1 MIKST
6 LIDGRGKEL
15 SAHLHERDNNVGQ
28 VVYSDPLTLYDL
40 RTAAFINEANGIQ
53 MAISGGFSGTPELVS
68 NGGDTAAWTGSNIS
82 GNDVDFT
89 STERPRTGSASVHV
103 DGPNVGN
110 IWQFDKGSTID
121 LSAYVA
127 ITMWVNVDRRWG
139 NGDDITFFGYN
150 TSTGLQVGDT
160 VLLEDYLNE
169 GDNDVWQEVII
180 VLEDMNLQDKTID
193 AFRMSYTNNAGTA
206 PEFFI
211 DDFQIEETTTS
222 EQYKAEP
229 NNGKLF
235 YVNEIRI
242 NIVDALNTTLLN
254 SSMHNLSYNTLL
266 GRAELD
272 SGLFLS
278 RLKDE
283 ETQFSISYNNLND
296 FLRRGYQIESAIC
309 DGTNT
314 SITLV
319 RKFDEYLI
327 LDSKQGDN
335 LSFTVN
341 DDLSG
346 LISLSAL
353 ALGKETDGV

>member
-1 MIKST
+1 MIRTEIS
-6 LIDGRGKEL
+6 DGKGTSKT
-15 SAHLHERDNNVGQ
+15 SHLYERDNNVGQ
-28 VVYSDPLTLYDL
+28 IVYSDPLTLFEL
-40 RTAAFINEANGIQ
+40 RTAAFLNPSNGIQ
-53 MAISGGFSGTPELVS
+53 MAISGGFTGTPELVN

-82 GNDVDFT
+82 GTDVDFT
-89 STERPRTGSASVHV
+89 STQRPRTGSASVYV
-103 DGPNVGN
+103 DGPNVGDV
-110 IWQFDKGSTID
+110 WQFDKGSSID
-121 LSAYVA
+121 LSNYVA
-127 ITMWVNVDRRWG
+127 ITMFVNVDRRWG
-139 NGDDITFFGYN
+139 NGDDISFFGYD
-150 TSTGLQVGDT
+150 TGTGLQIGT
-160 VLLEDYLNE
+160 SVLLEDYLNE

-180 VLEDMNLQDKTID
+180 VLEDMDLQDKSID
-193 AFRMSYTNNAGTA
+193 SFRMSYINNAGTA

-211 DDFQIEETTTS
+211 DDFQIEESTTS
-222 EQYKAEP
+222 EEYKAEP

-235 YVNEIRI
+235 YVNELRV
-242 NIVDALNTTLLN
+242 NIVDALDTTLLN
-254 SSMHNLSYNTLL
+254 SSMQNLSYNTIL

-278 RLKDE
+278 RSKDGV
-283 ETQFSISYNNLND
+283 TQFSIAYNNLND

-327 LDSKQGDN
+327 LDSRNDDN

-346 LISLSAL
+346 LISLTAL
-353 ALGKETDGV
+353 ALGKETDAI